1 MFNLC
6 IFLLFNITQK
16 HKQNPKKK
24 EKVFKIQIDY
34 SSSCCMKNVFYKNTF

>member
-16 HKQNPKKK
+16 HKQNPKK